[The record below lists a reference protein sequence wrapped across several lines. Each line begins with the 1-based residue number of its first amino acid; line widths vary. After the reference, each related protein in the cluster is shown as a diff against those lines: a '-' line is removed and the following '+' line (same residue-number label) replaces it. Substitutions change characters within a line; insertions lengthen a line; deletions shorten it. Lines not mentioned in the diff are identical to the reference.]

1 MRTLLQDLRFGF
13 RMLRRSPGFTV
24 LALLCLTLGIGS
36 NAAVFSWIEG
46 ILIRPYPLVSHQ
58 DRMFALVGTTRGVEG
73 HNGLS
78 YPDFVDFEKN
88 ATLFESFIVDKITG
102 TSLSVGDRAEIAS
115 VGIVTANYFDALGVR
130 PILGRGFRSEEGT
143 GRNAHPVVVI
153 SYRTW
158 RDRYKSD
165 PEIIGKTQYLNGV
178 QHTIVGVAPEQFH
191 GTFIGYSFSFWVP
204 TSMQETFDSTG
215 YKLENRGAR
224 WIEGYAFLKP
234 GVMRQQAQAEL
245 NSIAQRLENDF
256 PDTNRGHEVQLFPL
270 WKTPFNGAGNMSP
283 TLAITMA
290 VVFLVL
296 LIACANVSNLLL
308 ARSLLRRH
316 EMTMRLALGAGRRRL
331 IKQLFTEGL
340 LLVLI
345 AAVGGIAV
353 AYWCRN
359 ALVLSFPS
367 PAAGIVIDLPGRI
380 DWRVLVAS
388 VAICVGATV
397 LFALMPAIHASH
409 VDLSGALKTDGGG
422 VVAGSNRS
430 RLRSALVL
438 VQVSLSFVLL
448 AGTGL
453 LLQSLQRMQNTSPGF
468 LTNNVIVSVVDLF
481 SAGYKLDRAKIFHT
495 QLLDRVRA
503 LPGVESAALTR
514 VMPFSYNP
522 PSSAPIEIDGYQPAP
537 DEQPNADYVQVSED
551 YFSTLGIPLVAG
563 REFTRN
569 DDENAPPVAIINET
583 MAAKYWPGKDPI
595 GQRLKV
601 KDTWMQIVGLAKN
614 VYYETKLEAA

>member
-1 MRTLLQDLRFGF
+1 MHTLLQDLRFGF

-88 ATLFESFIVDKITG
+88 STLFESFVVDKITG

-165 PEIIGKTQYLNGV
+165 PEIIGKPQYLNGV
-178 QHTIVGVAPEQFH
+178 QHTIVGVAPEKFH

-204 TSMQETFDSTG
+204 TSMQETFDTTG
-215 YKLENRGAR
+215 YKLEDRGAR

-234 GVMRQQAQAEL
+234 GVTHQQADAEL
-245 NSIAQRLENDF
+245 HAISQRLEKDY
-256 PDTNRGHEVQLFPL
+256 PETNRGHDLSLSPL
-270 WKTPFNGAGNMSP
+270 WKTPFNQASNMST
-283 TLAITMA
+283 TLGITLA

-331 IKQLFTEGL
+331 TTQLFTEGL
-340 LLVLI
+340 ILSVI
-345 AAVGGIAV
+345 AAAGGIAV

-359 ALVLSFPS
+359 ALVLSFPPS
-367 PAAGIVIDLPGRI
+367 VPGITIDYPGQL
-380 DWRVLVAS
+380 DWRVLLLS
-388 VAICVGATV
+388 VAICIGSTM
-397 LFALMPAIHASH
+397 LFA
-409 VDLSGALKTDGGG
+409 
-422 VVAGSNRS
+422 
-430 RLRSALVL
+430 
-438 VQVSLSFVLL
+438 
-448 AGTGL
+448 
-453 LLQSLQRMQNTSPGF
+453 
-468 LTNNVIVSVVDLF
+468 
-481 SAGYKLDRAKIFHT
+481 
-495 QLLDRVRA
+495 
-503 LPGVESAALTR
+503 
-514 VMPFSYNP
+514 
-522 PSSAPIEIDGYQPAP
+522 
-537 DEQPNADYVQVSED
+537 
-551 YFSTLGIPLVAG
+551 
-563 REFTRN
+563 
-569 DDENAPPVAIINET
+569 
-583 MAAKYWPGKDPI
+583 
-595 GQRLKV
+595 
-601 KDTWMQIVGLAKN
+601 
-614 VYYETKLEAA
+614 